1 LGRGPLYFQ
10 GLLHPA
16 EVREEVIQMTTETAA
31 PKEQNAKAVAQA
43 ALKDLPDDATLN
55 QVLDAI
61 EMRGK
66 ILRGLQEAAE
76 GKGLTEDEARAR
88 LKKWCK

>member
-1 LGRGPLYFQ
+1 
-10 GLLHPA
+10 
-16 EVREEVIQMTTETAA
+16 MTTDTAP
-31 PKEQNAKAVAQA
+31 PKAQSAKDLAQA
-43 ALKDLPDDATLN
+43 VLKELPDNATLN

-88 LKKWCK
+88 LKKWRK

>member
-1 LGRGPLYFQ
+1 
-10 GLLHPA
+10 
-16 EVREEVIQMTTETAA
+16 MTTDTAA
-31 PKEQNAKAVAQA
+31 PKGQSA
-43 ALKDLPDDATLN
+43 KDLAREVLNDLPNNATLN

-66 ILRGLQEAAE
+66 ILRGLQEAAD

-88 LKKWCK
+88 LKKWRK

>member
-1 LGRGPLYFQ
+1 
-10 GLLHPA
+10 
-16 EVREEVIQMTTETAA
+16 MTTDTAS
-31 PKEQNAKAVAQA
+31 PKAQSA
-43 ALKDLPDDATLN
+43 KDLALAVLKELPDNATLN

-66 ILRGLQEAAE
+66 ILRGLQEAAV

-88 LKKWCK
+88 LKKWRK